1 MVQPYEGSLVSH
13 GRRIQIEKPRLMG
26 RHYSQRF
33 TITLDRLCRM
43 NPLQGSS
50 EIRHGC
56 SLPPYNA
63 QNFNSAS
70 ASVYNILQVAAYTQ
84 PSYPLPPGADARQI
98 TLQTANVSYFN
109 TLNQKT
115 QAAKTANLSGA
126 PYPSFKTE
134 SERLMYVQGQAATA
148 ARNRFTGQ
156 NPSLPAGVPCSS
168 IYGIINS

>member
-1 MVQPYEGSLVSH
+1 
-13 GRRIQIEKPRLMG
+13 
-26 RHYSQRF
+26 
-33 TITLDRLCRM
+33 M

-109 TLNQKT
+109 TLNLKV
-115 QAAKTANLSGA
+115 QAAVTANVSGA
-126 PYPSFKTE
+126 PFPSFRTE
-134 SERLMYVQGQAATA
+134 RERLMYVQGGLIVSFCGT
-148 ARNRFTGQ
+148 R
-156 NPSLPAGVPCSS
+156 LGVES
-168 IYGIINS
+168 GEVTKFGNGFF